1 MSSARFGRRLVER
14 RGACWPAVPNLDQ
27 GAAMLSHTSCL
38 AVPVALLV
46 GGLACSDRTPGTG
59 PAPGPAGS
67 SSPGS
72 SATGSPAP
80 PAPPEQLARALAL
93 ALADPAFR
101 ARVHAQ
107 LAGSPYREHKLP
119 FQRFLAADGGIAL
132 AALARGAGRAASDVA
147 RDADRAIPLEMYLP
161 VPAHRRAWTG
171 GSDVL
176 VATAIGDHDVPV
188 AFDLRGN
195 RRLLD
200 PEHPPA
206 TPVIAVVPVETDFST
221 KPSPLIACLEYGG
234 GGEGGVSPPPPSPGL
249 YMTKAH
255 FVDDFDGWL
264 KGSREL
270 EVHIL
275 GQKEKTDSLTDYQ
288 CAGEKQPAPYYFD
301 QNDLDWSGSV
311 MLFSK
316 AQLDAYN
323 AAHPGQNVRVFVVED
338 DDTACEIKANRDIIG
353 NLFKA
358 VDDANKA
365 LSAGNDSSS
374 TIQKDYKR
382 ANAFQKLW
390 AAMAAFFNT
399 NDELVG
405 NAVEDAVVGASYPG
419 YNWIVKGQSNVTN
432 GWIKLEMK

>member
-1 MSSARFGRRLVER
+1 
-14 RGACWPAVPNLDQ
+14 
-27 GAAMLSHTSCL
+27 MLSHTSRL
-38 AVPVALLV
+38 AAALALLL

-59 PAPGPAGS
+59 PAPGPAPDTRAG
-67 SSPGS
+67 SPG
-72 SATGSPAP
+72 T
-80 PAPPEQLARALAL
+80 APPEQLARGLAL
-93 ALADPAFR
+93 ALGDPGFR

-107 LAGSPYREHKLP
+107 LDGSPYREHKLP
-119 FQRFLAADGGIAL
+119 FQRFLAADGGLAL
-132 AALARGAGRAASDVA
+132 AALAHGTGRAATELA
-147 RDADRAIPLEMYLP
+147 READRVVPLEMYLP
-161 VPAHRRAWTG
+161 VPEHRRRWTG
-171 GSDVL
+171 DANVL
-176 VATAIGDHDVPV
+176 VATALADHDVPV
-188 AFDLRGN
+188 AFDVQGN
-195 RRLLD
+195 RHLLD
-200 PEHPPA
+200 PGRPPT

-221 KPSPLIACLEYGG
+221 KPSPLIACLEYCGG
-234 GGEGGVSPPPPSPGL
+234 GGGGGGVSPPPPSPGL

-255 FVDDFDGWL
+255 FVDDFEGWL
-264 KGSREL
+264 KGSPEF

-275 GQKEKTDSLTDYQ
+275 GQKGQTDSLTDYQ
-288 CAGEKQPAPYYFD
+288 CAGERQPGPYYFD
-301 QNDLDWSGSV
+301 QNGLDWSGSV
-311 MLFSK
+311 MLFNK
-316 AQLDAYN
+316 TQLDAYN

-338 DDTACEIKANRDIIG
+338 DDTACEIKADRDIIG